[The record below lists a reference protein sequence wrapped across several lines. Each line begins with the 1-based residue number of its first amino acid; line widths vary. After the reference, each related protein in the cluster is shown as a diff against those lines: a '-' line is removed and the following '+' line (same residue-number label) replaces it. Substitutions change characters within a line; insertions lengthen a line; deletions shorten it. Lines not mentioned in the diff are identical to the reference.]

1 MTLDKEEKNRIFLSI
16 YLPGILLII
25 LWLIHIYQYFTSS
38 LGNLGLIPRKIPGL
52 IGILT
57 APLIHA
63 DFSHLISNS
72 IPLYICGALLIY
84 SYRSLAYKTFFIIYL
99 GSGILVWLFAR
110 QNIHIGASG
119 VVYGLFGF
127 LFLSGIIRRNI
138 PLLGIT
144 FLVTFLY
151 GSLVWGI
158 MPLDLKVSWESHL
171 FGLLM
176 GFLCALIF
184 RNQGPPLPV
193 DPFEDENDDDD
204 NLLPPNDMEEQRVIY
219 MYREN
224 DPTIN

>member
-1 MTLDKEEKNRIFLSI
+1 MALDKEEKNRIFLSI
-16 YLPGILLII
+16 YLPGIFILI
-25 LWLIHIYQYFTSS
+25 LWLIHIYQFFTGS
-38 LGNLGLIPRKIPGL
+38 LGSLGLVPRKASGM

-63 DFSHLISNS
+63 DFSHLISNT
-72 IPLYICGALLIY
+72 IPLFICCLLMVY
-84 SYRSLAYKTFFIIYL
+84 FYRSLAYKTFFIIYL
-99 GSGILVWLFAR
+99 GGGILVWIFAR
-110 QNIHIGASG
+110 QNVHIGASG

-138 PLLGIT
+138 PLLAIT

-151 GSLVWGI
+151 GSIVWGI
-158 MPLDLKVSWESHL
+158 MPMDLRVSWESHL

-176 GFLCALIF
+176 GFFCALIF
-184 RNQGPPLPV
+184 RNQGPPPPI
-193 DPFEDENDDDD
+193 DPFEDEDEDD
-204 NLLPPNDMEEQRVIY
+204 NLLPPNNPEEPRVIY

>member
-1 MTLDKEEKNRIFLSI
+1 MLW
-16 YLPGILLII
+16 II
-25 LWLIHIYQYFTSS
+25 HTYQYFTGS
-38 LGNLGLIPRKIPGL
+38 LTYLGLVPRKTSGL

-63 DFSHLISNS
+63 DYMHLISNT
-72 IPLYICGALLIY
+72 IPLYICTALMVY
-84 SYRSLAYKTFFIIYL
+84 SYRSLAYKTFFSIYF
-99 GSGILVWLFAR
+99 GGGILVWIFAR
-110 QNIHIGASG
+110 PDTHIGASG

-138 PLLGIT
+138 PLLGVT

-158 MPLDLKVSWESHL
+158 LPLDLKVSWESHL

-184 RNQGPPLPV
+184 RNQGPPPPV
-193 DPFEDENDDDD
+193 NPFEDEDDEDD
-204 NLLPPNDMEEQRVIY
+204 NLLPPNNPEEPKIIY